1 MKKSFSI
8 IFAGIIG
15 MLVFTN
21 QSYANP
27 STLPPSLDSTD
38 VLSVSGDLVAIID
51 HSTNKA
57 DVVNVTTNKV
67 VNLSNDAHTILDL
80 NMMKNPQKI
89 VLLKKSN
96 GNEIT
101 KTVFTYAGEQIS
113 KTEIPLKDA
122 ADKIK
127 WVAPTGKVNER
138 IMVQFG
144 DSFNLYQYPWTK
156 PSVSFN
162 AKINDNG
169 YESVNV
175 QGWDFVGYPYLAI
188 KYQAQGIMSDDFF
201 VRTINLFHHNE
212 KMFKDFNADI
222 KLKFIGPNLAVYTSY
237 IYQPVPANAKRPV
250 SDDPQNVFRLMNV
263 ATGSA
268 PTSIK
273 QAFKEEGD
281 LSGWKTDFINNQ
293 VFVGDVLEQT
303 WSLFSQEGTQILKE
317 QKWPESGNSK
327 FLSYDSST
335 KTAYFLKYS
344 GGNIDVISNPIH

>member
-1 MKKSFSI
+1 MKQSFRI
-8 IFAGIIG
+8 IFTAIIG

-27 STLPPSLDSTD
+27 SKSTPSLDSTD
-38 VLSVSGDLVAIID
+38 ALYVSTDLVAIID

-80 NMMKNPQKI
+80 NVMKNPQKI

-96 GNEIT
+96 GNAIT

-113 KTEIPLKDA
+113 KTEIPLKGA

-144 DSFNLYQYPWTK
+144 DSFNLYQYPWNM

-162 AKINDNG
+162 AKINDTG
-169 YESVNV
+169 YESVSV

-212 KMFKDFNADI
+212 KMFKDYNADI
-222 KLKFIGPNLAVYTSY
+222 KLKFNGANLAVYTSY
-237 IYQPVPANAKRPV
+237 IYQPAPANAKRPV
-250 SDDPQNVFRLMNV
+250 SDDSQNVFRLMNV
-263 ATGSA
+263 ATGST

-273 QAFKEEGD
+273 QAFKEEGN

-303 WSLFSQEGTQILKE
+303 WSLFSQEGAQILKD
-317 QKWPESGNSK
+317 QKWPENGKSK
-327 FLSYDSST
+327 FLNYNPTT
-335 KTAYFLKYS
+335 KTAYFLDYS
-344 GGNIDVISNPIH
+344 AGEISIIANPIH